1 MKIIKKPSALQKNIE
16 KLRLEGKIIGVVP
29 TMGYLHEGH
38 LSLLRIAR
46 KKCDVLVL
54 TIFVNPTQF
63 GKGEDLDRYPRDF
76 KRDLSLARKEKVDF
90 VFYPSVNDM
99 YPNSYQTY
107 VINKVISKK
116 LEGEFRPTH
125 FEGVTTVVA
134 KLFNIVKPHIA
145 VFGQKDYQQAQIIKS
160 MVKDLNFDV
169 KIILAPIIRES
180 DGLAMSSRNVYLSLG
195 ERNEALALNKS
206 LLLAEDLIK
215 KGERNCKLIIQ
226 KMKNFISKN
235 KSIKIDYIKV
245 ADLSLS
251 QYLKELKNNT
261 TCVFLLAAR
270 VGNTRLID
278 NKIIK
283 IGSK

>member
-261 TCVFLLAAR
+261 TCVILLAAR

>member
-215 KGERNCKLIIQ
+215 KGERNCRLIIQ

-261 TCVFLLAAR
+261 TCVILLAAR

-278 NKIIK
+278 NKIIR

>member
-180 DGLAMSSRNVYLSLG
+180 DGLAMSSRNVYLSLS

-261 TCVFLLAAR
+261 TCVILLAAR

>member
-180 DGLAMSSRNVYLSLG
+180 DGLAMSSRNVYLSLD

-245 ADLSLS
+245 TDLSLS

-261 TCVFLLAAR
+261 TCVILLAAR

>member
-1 MKIIKKPSALQKNIE
+1 MKIIKKPSTLQKNIE
-16 KLRLEGKIIGVVP
+16 KLRLEGKIIGAVP

-99 YPNSYQTY
+99 YPKNYQTY

-261 TCVFLLAAR
+261 TCVILLAAR

>member
-16 KLRLEGKIIGVVP
+16 KLRLKGKKIGVVP

-46 KKCDVLVL
+46 KKCNVLVL

-63 GKGEDLDRYPRDF
+63 GRGEDLDRYPRNIQ
-76 KRDLSLARKEKVDF
+76 RDIDLARKEKVDF

-99 YPNSYQTY
+99 YPEKYQTY
-107 VINKVISKK
+107 VINKVLSKK

-134 KLFNIVKPHIA
+134 KLFNIVKPHFA

-180 DGLAMSSRNVYLSLG
+180 DGLAMSSRNVYLSSD
-195 ERNEALALNKS
+195 ERKEALALNKS
-206 LLLAEDLIK
+206 LQLAEDLIQ
-215 KGERNCKLIIQ
+215 KGERNCASIIR
-226 KMKNFISKN
+226 KMKNFILKN
-235 KSIKIDYIKV
+235 KSIKIDYIKI

-251 QYLKELKNNT
+251 QYIKELKSNDSY
-261 TCVFLLAAR
+261 VILLAAR

-278 NKIIK
+278 NKIINV
-283 IGSK
+283 GSK